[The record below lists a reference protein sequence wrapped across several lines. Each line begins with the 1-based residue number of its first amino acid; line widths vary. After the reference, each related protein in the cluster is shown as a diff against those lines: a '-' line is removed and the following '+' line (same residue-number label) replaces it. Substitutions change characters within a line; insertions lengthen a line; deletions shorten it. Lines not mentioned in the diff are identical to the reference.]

1 MRHKGITWESTSNQY
16 VHWLSSSDLRKEFS
30 KNIKYDQ
37 LSLWWLTSLIEKDN
51 LNDTTWYKNLFE
63 TLKKKRVNLKKNTHI
78 IYFIYKLIKK
88 FFLHLAIFVFVKIF

>member
-37 LSLWWLTSLIEKDN
+37 LI
-51 LNDTTWYKNLFE
+51 FMV
-63 TLKKKRVNLKKNTHI
+63 VN
-78 IYFIYKLIKK
+78 K
-88 FFLHLAIFVFVKIF
+88 FN

>member
-1 MRHKGITWESTSNQY
+1 MRHKEITWESTGNQY
-16 VHWLSSSDLRKEFS
+16 VNWLSSSDLRKEFS

-63 TLKKKRVNLKKNTHI
+63 TLKKESLSKEKYPYSLF
-78 IYFIYKLIKK
+78 YL
-88 FFLHLAIFVFVKIF
+88 

>member
-1 MRHKGITWESTSNQY
+1 MIS
-16 VHWLSSSDLRKEFS
+16 
-30 KNIKYDQ
+30 

-88 FFLHLAIFVFVKIF
+88 FFTFGYFCFCKDFFR